1 MWCSLV
7 FTTLILAQ
15 VLTHLITFRHDP
27 TVCTSLVASAKGW
40 SNNVG
45 NAMLAEAQSE
55 ASKSVYVASFGLLY
69 NTRGGGCYI
78 YLYDVKYVLG
88 VLTGVW
94 CVWKYKASQSIEE
107 GEEASEEVSEAEE
120 AEDVDNGPPQYI
132 LETPTVTPDTTPTSS
147 PKKIHTQ
154 LRQRLPN
161 GYENELV

>member
-55 ASKSVYVASFGLLY
+55 ASKSAYVASFGLLY

-94 CVWKYKASQSIEE
+94 CVWKYKTSQSIEE
-107 GEEASEEVSEAEE
+107 AEE
-120 AEDVDNGPPQYI
+120 AEHVDDVDDVDNGPPQYI
-132 LETPTVTPDTTPTSS
+132 LKTPTVTPDTTPTSS

-154 LRQRLPN
+154 LRQRLSTN